1 MSNLKIFV
9 MEDDPLISE
18 AVTQFVRANGHQT
31 YKMSSSM
38 ESTQQFEQENQP
50 DILLANFHT
59 QHRKKYNTNI
69 PTIFFEYDKDS
80 ELHQRFKAVWV
91 QHPVNLDLG
100 DYLTRLNQQHPIK
113 KKNTIM
119 NDTFFVRNRNKLDK
133 VNINDILW
141 IQSDKKYCTIM
152 TRTKKFVLRISLRGI
167 LEKLDNDQFIRVHR
181 SFIVQRNAIE
191 SINVGEGE
199 IAIGT
204 HKVPMGKKY
213 QEELFN
219 RLNLL

>member
-9 MEDDPLISE
+9 VEDDPLINKEVQELVHLGGYKTYDDSINVEIIQHFE
-18 AVTQFVRANGHQT
+18 A
-31 YKMSSSM
+31 
-38 ESTQQFEQENQP
+38 ENQP
-50 DILLANFHT
+50 NILLANLEK
-59 QHRKKYNTNI
+59 QHQINFNSNI

-80 ELHQRFKAVWV
+80 ELHQRFKAVFV
-91 QHPVNLDLG
+91 QHPVNMDLNH
-100 DYLTRLNQQHPIK
+100 YLSQFNQQHQL
-113 KKNTIM
+113 KKNNIMM
-119 NDTFFVRNRNKLDK
+119 NDAFFVRNRNKLDK

-152 TRTKKFVLRISLRGI
+152 THSKKFVLRISLRGI

-181 SFIVQRNAIE
+181 SYIVQRNAIE

-199 IAIGT
+199 ISIGT

-213 QEELFN
+213 QEDLFKQ
-219 RLNLL
+219 LNLL